1 MPVVDVPKHGLVEFP
16 DSMSGDEIS
25 AAIQKN
31 FPDLSPNPTQ
41 DITFTPEQSERYRQ
55 DQMARQFGPMD
66 TMGPITTDL
75 TKALFVDL
83 PGALSKSLLPSTSPE
98 ERMRGNLK
106 QMALAEDVSP
116 SDKQELAQPDQPST
130 RTEQAITGIERGVF
144 ETGKGLAEFMTS
156 PLGIAT
162 LGSGVLPKLGQ
173 RGVALAFG
181 VTMAKETPEIAR
193 QLGEEYGKPPE
204 QRDYGKISQL
214 ITTGAINTGF
224 AATLGAH
231 ALAPSPKASPLEV
244 KADEI
249 APVAP
254 LTAEA
259 LKQTT
264 KEVPSGITG
273 KDLKIPKGAEPP
285 SDVVRELMLEGVNRP
300 DAEALVSGTKTIQ
313 EVVDGE
319 FSKHVTPA
327 WNANVTQINGGHAE
341 AWMEG
346 YRQAKERL
354 SDILERRQ
362 NNADSLRTD
371 EGRISPQG
379 DVVEVSQNKGSE
391 NLQQPTQ
398 AGSETG
404 NEVQRLAKSK
414 SMSDIMQMSPPEVAQ
429 WKKQVGY
436 LPETSQAIAAKMTPE
451 ELAGAVEMRDSL
463 DAQREQLKEGLTPTD
478 NEKMMAFNQVSLKRQ
493 ILNEVIQDYQAA
505 APKEPELV
513 GMGGALAEGEAPK
526 PSLGALTDSLRTLA
540 EQTPESKPS
549 EAFNLGKSYAALKD
563 NVSSAVSGLKAAAQ
577 YMKLKLEGKPVFTDY
592 KRALGQRHL
601 ELSESVHNA
610 KQFAKTSE
618 KAVPDKTTQEAISNW
633 IDTGGDPALLAQAA
647 KETKARYAPG
657 YEAAQ
662 KLTPEQVTIAQ
673 NVRNYFESRLQDA
686 IDAGILEA
694 GIEDY
699 IHRTYEKESPWK
711 AGAIAELRSGVF
723 TGQPSFAKKRVFQ
736 YDFEA
741 EKAGYKPIKSF
752 IKRIAAYDLSLNKA
766 IADRKLVKSMME
778 IKMPDGRPMIDVA
791 GIGVEVPKEGAT
803 EATLIKPSYKPTDA
817 ETPVNNRGDYKPY
830 DYPALRKWKW
840 VANDANGNPILVQ
853 GDVLIHPDAIPKVK
867 ALFESSS
874 IRKNAL
880 GRSALAVSS
889 TIKQTMLD
897 LSGFHPTQITVHGWE
912 HRSDIPF
919 GKTTAKVFGRDAREI
934 DFSDP
939 DTRGLIKGGLV
950 VGDTRG
956 YELFSEGLTG
966 SSLTRHIP
974 GIGKVTQAMNQWL
987 FGDYIPRLKV
997 ATGLHALERN
1007 RQRFPKLN
1015 QEELYHLTA
1024 NQMNAAF
1031 GELNYEMMG
1040 RSKTTQDFWRLA
1052 LLAPDFL
1059 EARAR
1064 FASQAV
1070 TKYGAEQRQALI
1082 LGAAALYITARIA
1095 NKLLN
1100 GEYHFEPKN
1109 AFSVI
1114 YNKKAYSLRTVQGDI
1129 LHMFSEPS
1137 KFLYG
1142 RLNPVFGRTA
1152 LEAVTERDYFGR
1164 KRTYSQQAKDF
1175 ATTVVPIS
1183 LRGLLNPREQTL
1195 MESMLNAIG
1204 ITERRSTSSETIN
1217 DLAQK
1222 FKEDHKIRTD
1232 PGEFIYD
1239 PDKDPFRGVKQA
1251 ATFGDEQD
1259 VSKAVAEALDK
1270 GDINAEQLKK
1280 HFSGYATRPFTGSKS
1295 HDTQFYNQLSDDNKL
1310 LFNEARKERK
1320 EVTAQFWKGYKL
1332 YIEQKRKEQK

>member
-31 FPDLSPNPTQ
+31 FPDLSPNPPQ
-41 DITFTPEQSERYRQ
+41 NVTFTPEQSERYRQ

-66 TMGPITTDL
+66 TMGPVTTDL

-83 PGALSKSLLPSTSPE
+83 PQALSKSVIPETSPE
-98 ERMRGNLK
+98 ARMRGNLK
-106 QMALAEDVSP
+106 QMALSEDVSP
-116 SDKQELAQPDQPST
+116 SDKNELLTPEQPPS
-130 RTEQAITGIERGVF
+130 RAEQVVTGIERGAF
-144 ETGKGLAEFMTS
+144 ETGKGFADFLTS

-162 LGSGVLPKLGQ
+162 MGAGFLPKVGQ
-173 RGVALAFG
+173 RAVSLAFG
-181 VTMAKETPEIAR
+181 ATMAKEVPKVAEE
-193 QLGEEYGKPPE
+193 LGTELGKPE
-204 QRDYGKISQL
+204 VDRNYSKIAEL
-214 ITTGAINTGF
+214 FTIGAANTGF
-224 AATLGAH
+224 AGMLGAH
-231 ALAPSPKASPLEV
+231 AISPAAKVSPLEI
-244 KADEI
+244 KAAEI

-259 LKQTT
+259 LKQTA
-264 KEVPSGITG
+264 KEVPNAIQV
-273 KDLKIPKGAEPP
+273 KGPNEKVLRTEEPQPEQQLGLQQVDEGNAQSQGPSTAKEQAAPLTAEQA
-285 SDVVRELMLEGVNRP
+285 LEKGRGNVTP
-300 DAEALVSGTKTIQ
+300 Q
-313 EVVDGE
+313 EVFDMPNE
-319 FSKHVTPA
+319 
-327 WNANVTQINGGHAE
+327 E
-341 AWMEG
+341 
-346 YRQAKERL
+346 YRKLVQARDEQGNLKWRL
-354 SDILERRQ
+354 SDDAVAYGVKQGPEAVPELTRLKNEAMVRQ
-362 NNADSLRTD
+362 MDAIDKGDFSLLDKTQWYGD
-371 EGRISPQG
+371 AIQG
-379 DVVEVSQNKGSE
+379 A
-391 NLQQPTQ
+391 T
-398 AGSETG
+398 
-404 NEVQRLAKSK
+404 KSG
-414 SMSDIMQMSPPEVAQ
+414 PNYEA
-429 WKKQVGY
+429 Y
-436 LPETSQAIAAKMTPE
+436 
-451 ELAGAVEMRDSL
+451 
-463 DAQREQLKEGLTPTD
+463 
-478 NEKMMAFNQVSLKRQ
+478 LKR
-493 ILNEVIQDYQAA
+493 EAA

-540 EQTPESKPS
+540 EQTPESKPG
-549 EAFNLGKSYAALKD
+549 EAFDIGKSLSALKD
-563 NVSSAVSGLKAAAQ
+563 DVSAAVDGLKAAGQ

-592 KRALGQRHL
+592 KRALGNRHF
-601 ELSESVHNA
+601 ELTESVDYA
-610 KQFAKTSE
+610 KKFVKISQ
-618 KAVPDKTTQEAISNW
+618 KAVPDKLTQEAISNW
-633 IDTGGDPALLAQAA
+633 IDTGGDKALLAQAA
-647 KETKARYAPG
+647 KETKARYAKG

-662 KLTPEQVTIAQ
+662 NLTPEQITVA
-673 NVRNYFESRLQDA
+673 NNMRNYFESRLQDA

-803 EATLIKPSYKPTDA
+803 EATLIKPQSKVTDTEA
-817 ETPVNNRGDYKPY
+817 PINNRGDYKPY

-853 GDVLIHPDAIPKVK
+853 GDVLIHPDAIKDVK
-867 ALFESSS
+867 ALFESSA
-874 IRKNAL
+874 IRKNPV
-880 GRSALAVSS
+880 GRAALAVSS

-897 LSGFHPTQITVHGWE
+897 LSGFHLAQITVHGWE
-912 HRSDIPF
+912 HRSFKPV
-919 GKTTAKVFGRDAREI
+919 KEI
-934 DFSDP
+934 DFQNP
-939 DTRGLIKGGLV
+939 EVRGLIKGGLQ

-974 GIGKVTQAMNQWL
+974 VVGEKLQAWNRWL
-987 FGDYIPRLKV
+987 FESYIPRLKV
-997 ATGLHALERN
+997 STGLHALERN
-1007 RQRFPKLN
+1007 RKRFPNLSE
-1015 QEELYHLTA
+1015 EELNHLTA

-1040 RSKTTQDFWRLA
+1040 RSKTTQDMLRIA

-1059 EARAR
+1059 EARGR
-1064 FASQAV
+1064 FVAQAA
-1070 TKYGAEQRQALI
+1070 TGLPLAKGYGKEQFQALA
-1082 LGAAALYITARIA
+1082 LGAATLYITARII
-1095 NKLLN
+1095 NKLVD

-1109 AFSVI
+1109 AFSIVV
-1114 YNKKAYSLRTVQGDI
+1114 NKKAYSLRTVQGDL
-1129 LHMFSEPS
+1129 LHAVTEPG
-1137 KFLYG
+1137 KFVYT
-1142 RLNPVFGRTA
+1142 RLNPVYGRTA
-1152 LEAVTERDYFGR
+1152 MEFVTGRDYFGR
-1164 KRTYSQQAKDF
+1164 KRTLPQQAKDL

-1183 LRGLLNPREQTL
+1183 LRGALNPREQTL
-1195 MESMLNAIG
+1195 WESFLNSFG
-1204 ITERRSTSSETIN
+1204 IVNRRSTSSETIN

-1320 EVTAQFWKGYKL
+1320 EVTAQFWKGYNL